1 MFNSILTI
9 LGSPQ
14 VQLPSGNVGANIT
27 IETAQNDRLVS
38 NSTAIESETLNE
50 QSPNVSRDISSSISP
65 VKVDRNN
72 SMSESSSSSASAYSD
87 LNFSLS
93 LKQNMNS
100 INLDH
105 PESQKMAILYL
116 YDKMRE
122 LENLLIKSIKENQV
136 LHNNIESLYKQNDA
150 LSSENLTLNDLI
162 TVQSEKSE
170 SLSVELD
177 LLKKNVSAAKIAA
190 SSVAKDF
197 EIEIKEIQEKSCKNQ
212 IQLEILNEFSEENRK
227 IATDNKEVIEILDKD
242 LIRVEK
248 DVTTTN
254 QYNRRQNLIIDGI
267 PDNVSQDKLEMVCLD
282 IIHRIG
288 FLPVGSYEVVGC
300 HRLKKREGDKTTPT
314 IIRFVN
320 RKVAEYCMKNR
331 WKLKNLRSSWS
342 LSFREDLC
350 ETNLDIL
357 EKSETLQKEG
367 YISKV
372 FTRNGFVKIVMND
385 RQRPIK
391 IHHIKELRDLLV
403 NE

>member
-93 LKQNMNS
+93 LKQSMNS

-150 LSSENLTLNDLI
+150 LSSENLTLNELI

-177 LLKKNVSAAKIAA
+177 LLKKNVSAAKNAA
-190 SSVAKDF
+190 NSVAKDF
-197 EIEIKEIQEKSCKNQ
+197 ETLRYRKNHVRTRFNSKS
-212 IQLEILNEFSEENRK
+212 
-227 IATDNKEVIEILDKD
+227 
-242 LIRVEK
+242 
-248 DVTTTN
+248 
-254 QYNRRQNLIIDGI
+254 
-267 PDNVSQDKLEMVCLD
+267 
-282 IIHRIG
+282 
-288 FLPVGSYEVVGC
+288 
-300 HRLKKREGDKTTPT
+300 
-314 IIRFVN
+314 
-320 RKVAEYCMKNR
+320 
-331 WKLKNLRSSWS
+331 
-342 LSFREDLC
+342 
-350 ETNLDIL
+350 
-357 EKSETLQKEG
+357 
-367 YISKV
+367 
-372 FTRNGFVKIVMND
+372 
-385 RQRPIK
+385 
-391 IHHIKELRDLLV
+391 
-403 NE
+403 